1 MKLLEKKKI
10 DISEEVDEIF
20 NILMSKQ
27 IISDEIESDLNEFVD
42 EKQIYKE
49 LSKKSKQED
58 TDTNEFTTDEFTD
71 ETDFTDINDL
81 VHDDKKINTDDFD
94 ATDEEFYYYDNDLE
108 EESYEEDEEES
119 DTNEFS
125 FEDYTNEESSFIN
138 KKEHRKIQSTDLVN
152 KLSET
157 NDIVK

>member
-58 TDTNEFTTDEFTD
+58 TDTKEFTTE
-71 ETDFTDINDL
+71 
-81 VHDDKKINTDDFD
+81 
-94 ATDEEFYYYDNDLE
+94 
-108 EESYEEDEEES
+108 
-119 DTNEFS
+119 
-125 FEDYTNEESSFIN
+125 
-138 KKEHRKIQSTDLVN
+138 
-152 KLSET
+152 
-157 NDIVK
+157 